1 MRRGDSGQAP
11 DRIEVHSSLY
21 RALLEHAPGLRPT
34 AVSKGALVAASHL
47 IEGLVA
53 EAEGPTVLLS
63 GFQHL
68 GHWAAERDRY
78 LRLSEAA
85 DVIAVFA
92 GEEPPPEWRT
102 DHVGVRLAAGNP
114 LEQEWFVLAMGPSL
128 AITLCGLDGAAHGRS
143 PGDAEPLPEAEAD
156 RVFDVVWSFDPEVA
170 RAAADGVVAAVE
182 RDAPER
188 AADVRARVARAHPGP
203 SVAEVAAFADHATA
217 GLLERLEQLH
227 RRERAADRRASTAKT
242 EFLSRMSHE
251 LRTPLNAILGFAQLL
266 EGSELPP
273 DDADSVVQIRRAG
286 RHLLTLVDELLD
298 ISRIESG
305 ALPVHPAPVPVRL
318 LVADAVALA
327 APGARDRGIAV
338 DDTGVA
344 DELTVRTDRRHAVQV
359 LLNLLANAVKYD
371 RPDGTVTVAA
381 RRDGAYV
388 RIDVRDTGPGIE
400 AADLAE
406 IFAPFTRLRSAPA
419 GSEGTGLGLTVS
431 RTLAE
436 ALGGRIDV
444 ASTPGRG
451 STFTLVLPAADP
463 GDGPG

>member
-21 RALLEHAPGLRPT
+21 RALLEHAPELRPT

-53 EAEGPTVLLS
+53 QADPPSVLLS
-63 GFQHL
+63 GFQHM

-78 LRLSEAA
+78 LRLSEDA

-92 GEEPPPEWRT
+92 GEEPPPEWQT

-128 AITLCGLDGAAHGRS
+128 AITLCGLDGAAHARAQGEH
-143 PGDAEPLPEAEAD
+143 EPLPEAEAD
-156 RVFDVVWSFDPEVA
+156 RVFDVVWSFDPDVA
-170 RAAADGVVAAVE
+170 QAAADVVVAAIE

-188 AADVRARVARAHPGP
+188 AADVRARVAGARPDP
-203 SVAEVAAFADHATA
+203 TVPQVAAFADQATA
-217 GLLERLEQLH
+217 GLLERLEHLH
-227 RRERAADRRASTAKT
+227 RRERAADRRASSAKT

-266 EGSELPP
+266 EGSELAP
-273 DDADSVVQIRRAG
+273 DDADGVRQIGRAG

-305 ALPVHPAPVPVRL
+305 ALPVHPVPVPVRL

-327 APGARDRGIAV
+327 APGARDRGIAI
-338 DDTGVA
+338 DDSAVPA
-344 DELTVRTDRRHAVQV
+344 ELTVRTDRRHAVQV

-371 RPDGTVTVAA
+371 RPDGTVTVSA

-388 RIDVRDTGPGIE
+388 RIDVRDTGPGI
-400 AADLAE
+400 AASDLTE

-419 GSEGTGLGLTVS
+419 GTEGTGLGLTVS

-436 ALGGRIDV
+436 ALGGRLDV
-444 ASTPGRG
+444 ASSPGRG
-451 STFTLVLPAADP
+451 STFTVVLPAADAA
-463 GDGPG
+463 DGAG

>member
-1 MRRGDSGQAP
+1 MRRGDTGQAP

-53 EAEGPTVLLS
+53 EADAPTVLLS

-78 LRLSEAA
+78 LRLSEDS

-92 GEEPPPEWRT
+92 GGEPPPEWQT
-102 DHVGVRLAAGNP
+102 DHVGVRLAVGNP

-128 AITLCGLDGAAHGRS
+128 AITLCGLDGAAHRRTPEG
-143 PGDAEPLPEAEAD
+143 GEPLPEAEAD
-156 RVFDVVWSFDPEVA
+156 RVFDVVWSFDPDVA
-170 RAAADGVVAAVE
+170 QAAADVVVAAIE

-188 AADVRARVARAHPGP
+188 ADDVRARVDRARPTP
-203 SVAEVAAFADHATA
+203 TVSEVAAFADQATA
-217 GLLERLEQLH
+217 GLLERLEHLH
-227 RRERAADRRASTAKT
+227 RRERAADRRASGAKT

-266 EGSELPP
+266 EGSDLPP
-273 DDADSVVQIRRAG
+273 EDADGVVQIRRAG

-305 ALPVHPAPVPVRL
+305 ALPVDPTPVPVGV

-327 APGARDRGIAV
+327 SPGARDRGIAI
-338 DDTGVA
+338 DIAIPDG
-344 DELTVRTDRRHAVQV
+344 LTVRTDRRHAVQV

-371 RPDGTVTVAA
+371 RPDGTVTVSA
-381 RRDGAYV
+381 RRDGGYV
-388 RIDVRDTGPGIE
+388 RIDVRDTGPGIA

-406 IFAPFTRLRSAPA
+406 IFAPFTRLRNAPA
-419 GSEGTGLGLTVS
+419 GTEGTGLGLTVS

-436 ALGGRIDV
+436 ALGGRLDV
-444 ASTPGRG
+444 VSAPGHG
-451 STFTLVLPAADP
+451 STFTFVLPAAERGAEP
-463 GDGPG
+463 G

>member
-1 MRRGDSGQAP
+1 MRRGDSGQAS

-34 AVSKGALVAASHL
+34 PVSKGALVAASHL

-53 EAEGPTVLLS
+53 EADAPTVLLS

-78 LRLSEAA
+78 LRLSEDA

-102 DHVGVRLAAGNP
+102 DHVGVRLAVGNP

-128 AITLCGLDGAAHGRS
+128 AITLCGLDGAAHRRTPEG
-143 PGDAEPLPEAEAD
+143 AEPLPEAEAD
-156 RVFDVVWSFDPEVA
+156 RVFDVVWSFDPSVA
-170 RAAADGVVAAVE
+170 QAAADVVVAAIE

-188 AADVRARVARAHPGP
+188 AGDVRERVDRARPHPT
-203 SVAEVAAFADHATA
+203 ATEVAAFADQATA
-217 GLLERLEQLH
+217 GLLERLEHLH
-227 RRERAADRRASTAKT
+227 RRERAADRRASGAKT

-266 EGSELPP
+266 EGSDLPAE
-273 DDADSVVQIRRAG
+273 DADGVAQIRRAG

-305 ALPVHPAPVPVRL
+305 ALPVDPTPVPVRV
-318 LVADAVALA
+318 LVADAVDLA
-327 APGARDRGIAV
+327 APGARDRGIAIDV
-338 DDTGVA
+338 VVA
-344 DELTVRTDRRHAVQV
+344 DGLSVRTDRRHAVQV

-371 RPDGTVTVAA
+371 RPDGTVTVSA

-400 AADLAE
+400 AADLTE

-436 ALGGRIDV
+436 ALGGRLDV
-444 ASTPGRG
+444 ASTPGEG
-451 STFTLVLPAADP
+451 SVFTLVLPATDHGGAE
-463 GDGPG
+463 G